1 MENDKLK
8 KFIKTT
14 IREFLNENVNG
25 RTIYHFTESLDSL
38 LSILDSNTL
47 ESGSFNGRFGRGYEN
62 ISFTWNPNLWGIEYV
77 GDEDARYKVRI
88 ALDYQRMNQK
98 YEFKPFDYG
107 IPEEEEEIIE
117 TDEITPII
125 PYITE
130 ILISTEESML
140 ETNNLKKRYPNLKI
154 KRVKRRG

>member
-1 MENDKLK
+1 MENNKLK
-8 KFIKTT
+8 KFIATT
-14 IREFLNENVNG
+14 IKEYLNESVHGNN
-25 RTIYHFTESLDSL
+25 IYHFTESLDSL

-47 ESGSFNGRFGRGYEN
+47 ESGSFNGRFGRGYDN
-62 ISFTWNPNLWGIEYV
+62 ISFTWNPNLWNIEYL

-88 ALDYQRMNQK
+88 ALDYQRMSQK
-98 YEFKPFDYG
+98 YEFKEFDYG

-117 TDEITPII
+117 ADDITPII

-140 ETNNLKKRYPNLKI
+140 ETNNLKKRFPNLKI

>member
-1 MENDKLK
+1 M
-8 KFIKTT
+8 
-14 IREFLNENVNG
+14 
-25 RTIYHFTESLDSL
+25 
-38 LSILDSNTL
+38 
-47 ESGSFNGRFGRGYEN
+47 
-62 ISFTWNPNLWGIEYV
+62 GIEYV

-88 ALDYQRMNQK
+88 AFDYQRMSQK

-154 KRVKRRG
+154 KRVKRRGINF